1 MSMNVKDK
9 KIPAFERLM
18 IFSAFVS
25 IGLLFYRCVFTLS
38 FHYTYFLWNLLI
50 AYVSY
55 IMSKQLIKCKE
66 INVKAMLLLCVW
78 LLFFPAC
85 MYLFTD
91 ILQMHKTDNFSVF
104 YDAFLYLSFAWN
116 ALLPALMSLKKVEAF
131 LRKHLSVFLVKVSI
145 LFFIFLS
152 SYGICLVRFLHLK
165 DWDIITNTKRFLQVS
180 VNNILNPTDH
190 IHAWLSIIS
199 LMLLLDVIYVGF
211 KKLYFMRQINKRI
224 LF

>member
-1 MSMNVKDK
+1 MMTKR
-9 KIPAFERLM
+9 IPAFERLM
-18 IFSAFVS
+18 IFSAFIS
-25 IGLLFYRCVFTLS
+25 FGLLFYRCVFTLS

-66 INVKAMLLLCVW
+66 INVKAILFVSGW

-91 ILQMHKTDNFSVF
+91 ILQMHKTDHFPVI

-116 ALLPALMSLKKVEAF
+116 ALLPSLMSLKKVEAF
-131 LRKHLSVFLVKVSI
+131 LRRHLSVFLVKVSI

-152 SYGICLVRFLHLK
+152 SYSICLVRFLHLK
-165 DWDIITNTKRFLQVS
+165 DWDVITNTKRFLRVS
-180 VNNILNPTDH
+180 ANNFLNPADH
-190 IHAWLSIIS
+190 IHSWLSIIS

-211 KKLYFMRQINKRI
+211 KKLYFMRQINTSI
-224 LF
+224 LFQ

>member
-1 MSMNVKDK
+1 VKDK
-9 KIPAFERLM
+9 KMPAFERLM

-66 INVKAMLLLCVW
+66 INVKAMVLMSVW
-78 LLFFPAC
+78 LLFFPGC

-91 ILQMHKTDNFSVF
+91 ILQMHKTDNFPVY
-104 YDAFLYLSFAWN
+104 YDGVLYLSFAWN

-131 LRKHLSVFLVKVSI
+131 LRKHLSAFLVKISI

-152 SYGICLVRFLHLK
+152 SYSICLVRFLHLK

-180 VNNILNPTDH
+180 ANNILNPTDH

-211 KKLYFMRQINKRI
+211 KKLYFMRQINKSI

>member
-1 MSMNVKDK
+1 MNVNDK

-116 ALLPALMSLKKVEAF
+116 ALLPGFNVIKKS
-131 LRKHLSVFLVKVSI
+131 RSI
-145 LFFIFLS
+145 
-152 SYGICLVRFLHLK
+152 
-165 DWDIITNTKRFLQVS
+165 
-180 VNNILNPTDH
+180 
-190 IHAWLSIIS
+190 
-199 LMLLLDVIYVGF
+199 F
-211 KKLYFMRQINKRI
+211 KKTFIC
-224 LF
+224 FPC